1 MSGTY
6 TLAIGTSG
14 IFGGIVLTV
23 LLILGLVALWAV
35 FGRKK
40 KAEDKAIGL
49 LEQMAHFKATN
60 SVDAMQRR
68 IR

>member
-6 TLAIGTSG
+6 ALAIGTSG

-23 LLILGLVALWAV
+23 ILVLGFVALWAV

-40 KAEDKAIGL
+40 RAEDKAIGI
-49 LEQMAHFKATN
+49 LEQMSIFRGSTGSTN
-60 SVDAMQRR
+60 SRMR
-68 IR
+68 

>member
-23 LLILGLVALWAV
+23 LLILGFVALWAV

-40 KAEDKAIGL
+40 KAEDKAIGI
-49 LEQMAHFKATN
+49 LEQMSIFRGTTGSTN
-60 SVDAMQRR
+60 SRTR
-68 IR
+68 

>member
-1 MSGTY
+1 MSGAY

-40 KAEDKAIGL
+40 KAEDKAIGI
-49 LEQMAHFKATN
+49 LEQMSIFRGTTGSTN
-60 SVDAMQRR
+60 SRTR
-68 IR
+68 

>member
-1 MSGTY
+1 MSLLLTNLGCLGVFLGVIGIALLGFW
-6 TLAIGTSG
+6 LA
-14 IFGGIVLTV
+14 
-23 LLILGLVALWAV
+23 